1 MICHLKMGFIT
12 FLFTFHGPTV
22 ILSFGRIWS
31 SLMYFLLAISF
42 IALTLPYPPCYQGP
56 FLFFSKLSYEEFLT
70 NFSHFLFYNLC
81 RSDFIYILS
90 LYFGM
95 IFPKENN
102 WLASDFLFLSFF
114 LFFLSSCLS
123 FCLCVLLLSHSLQ
136 DPDPFLLFT

>member
-1 MICHLKMGFIT
+1 MCCRRWITQFSIIFSLSGTISEKGIMKHYFLQSLYQLLMICHLKMGFIT

-102 WLASDFLFLSFF
+102 
-114 LFFLSSCLS
+114 
-123 FCLCVLLLSHSLQ
+123 
-136 DPDPFLLFT
+136 